1 MENMSK
7 LLNDLKYK
15 EYTMEKMALQ
25 QRALPVP
32 TPAEME
38 EAERRRAAEI
48 ERQKK
53 IGILDLAE
61 RLLIQQ
67 GDIAAYSDHE
77 DDINRVIDVA
87 CQFAEAAE
95 KFLNTPEV
103 KDDDN

>member
-38 EAERRRAAEI
+38 EVERRRAAEI

-67 GDIAAYSDHE
+67 GDIAALADHQ
-77 DDINRVIDVA
+77 DDIQHCIDVA

-95 KFLNTPEV
+95 VFLNSEV
-103 KDDDN
+103 DENDK

>member
-1 MENMSK
+1 MENVSK

-38 EAERRRAAEI
+38 EVERRRAAEI

-67 GDIAAYSDHE
+67 GDISALCNHE
-77 DDINRVIDVA
+77 DDIGMYVDVA
-87 CQFAEAAE
+87 ADFAKIAE